1 VVQDGQDK
9 AFKDVIEPLESVS
22 LSIAPTTRASLADAG
37 TPQEVGASLV
47 GKSAA
52 PGTKVELLSAVQR
65 ADAANVV
72 YYAFEFTSTARGVTR
87 HAITTLAVAN
97 GASRCCVLVL
107 RRTRRCACFTACM
120 LLRACRKA
128 LTAAASCCAASRALW
143 PSPFRQGV
151 HAHHGRQPAALGQ
164 DGGAAEDGERLVHAA
179 RLLS

>member
-1 VVQDGQDK
+1 MQDGQDK

-22 LSIAPTTRASLADAG
+22 LSVAPTARATLADAG

-65 ADAANVV
+65 TDAANIV

-97 GASRCCVLVL
+97 GTCLLHLRTHAVL
-107 RRTRRCACFTACM
+107 
-120 LLRACRKA
+120 LL
-128 LTAAASCCAASRALW
+128 LCAALMRTA
-143 PSPFRQGV
+143 SP
-151 HAHHGRQPAALGQ
+151 PARTQ
-164 DGGAAEDGERLVHAA
+164 A
-179 RLLS
+179 RCTR

>member
-1 VVQDGQDK
+1 MQDGQDK

-22 LSIAPTTRASLADAG
+22 LSVAPTARATLADAG

-65 ADAANVV
+65 TDAANIV

-97 GASRCCVLVL
+97 GACLL
-107 RRTRRCACFTACM
+107 
-120 LLRACRKA
+120 LLRTHVLLLRLCAA
-128 LTAAASCCAASRALW
+128 LTCAAS
-143 PSPFRQGV
+143 P
-151 HAHHGRQPAALGQ
+151 PAPTQ
-164 DGGAAEDGERLVHAA
+164 A
-179 RLLS
+179 RCTR